1 MNREET
7 KKLLP
12 IIQAYSEGKEVQ
24 VRDRDDDSW
33 KTWDEYGFDSLRH
46 MDYRIKPEPEVI
58 YVNKRLDG
66 DSFVYDTEEEAK
78 INGSLDHESKEY
90 IAKKFI
96 EVTE

>member
-1 MNREET
+1 MNRERAKE
-7 KKLLP
+7 LLP
-12 IIQAYSEGKEVQ
+12 IIKAYIDGSKIQTQNAVA
-24 VRDRDDDSW
+24 
-33 KTWDEYGFDSLRH
+33 TW
-46 MDYRIKPEPEVI
+46 MDIDTPSFTDHKNYRIKPEPEVI